1 MNEEIYKR
9 NELKI
14 QQRQRPPY
22 NSEMFQEVFH
32 DHTITVYREK
42 RTDVMYMQVHKSSFE
57 TIYGGLTVMINTN
70 GTPLTYTQWLSI
82 PTSNA
87 NP

>member
-1 MNEEIYKR
+1 MNEDIFKR
-9 NELKI
+9 NESKT

-22 NSEMFQEVFH
+22 DSEMFQEVFH

-57 TIYGGLTVMINTN
+57 TIYGGLTIMQNTD
-70 GTPLTYTQWLSI
+70 GKPLTYTSWL
-82 PTSNA
+82 NA
-87 NP
+87 GN